1 MQAGGVE
8 VWTACPQA
16 LGKESCESLAGVL
29 EPDERDRAARLRFE
43 ADRQAF
49 VVSRAMR
56 RIAIGLALGADAQD
70 LRFGTGA
77 QGQPVLLD
85 ARAGALSF
93 SLSRTRDLV
102 AFALCPGGPV
112 GVDVEAVRDGV
123 GADLLEPYMD
133 LPEPQEPMGLE
144 DFYVRWTALEAFWKA
159 QGLGLSRT
167 HPRIALDDT
176 GEGRLQVQVVGAERP
191 SGLFAVRLPAP
202 PTHVLSV
209 ACLRV
214 DSVRIVELDKLAPP
228 PAQAAGRALADPR
241 GGHCIVAG
249 APGILDS

>member
-8 VWTACPQA
+8 VWTARPQA
-16 LGKESCESLAGVL
+16 LGKEACESLAAVL
-29 EPDERDRAARLRFE
+29 EQDERDRAARLRFD
-43 ADRQAF
+43 ADRRAF

-56 RIAIGLALGADAQD
+56 RIAIGLALGTDAQD
-70 LRFGTGA
+70 LRFASGA

-85 ARAGALSF
+85 PRAGSLSF

-123 GADLLEPYMD
+123 ELDLLEPYMD
-133 LPEPQEPMGLE
+133 LPEPQEPIGLE

-167 HPRIALDDT
+167 HPRIALRDT
-176 GEGRLQVQVVGAERP
+176 GQGRLEVRIGGGARP

-209 ACLRV
+209 ACQRV
-214 DSVRIVELDKLAPP
+214 DSVRIIELDRLAPP
-228 PAQAAGRALADPR
+228 PAHAAGQAPADSREGP
-241 GGHCIVAG
+241 CILAG
-249 APGILDS
+249 APGVFSS